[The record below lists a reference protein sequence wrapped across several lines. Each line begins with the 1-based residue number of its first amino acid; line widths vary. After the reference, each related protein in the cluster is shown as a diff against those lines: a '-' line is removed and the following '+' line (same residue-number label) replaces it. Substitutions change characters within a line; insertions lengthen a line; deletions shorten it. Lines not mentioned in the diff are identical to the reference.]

1 MGSEP
6 DCFFRVA
13 SAGDTVYIKV
23 FGFASAVCCPTFKAF
38 VERMTKAGKKAFI
51 VDLGGC
57 RLMDSSFMGTLLGV
71 LDEGAE
77 GSRRIVIINADK
89 RCYSLLQSVG
99 LTRVMA
105 VHRKCMSVPEGLS
118 LHRLKVQR
126 AGKEKLRRIVE
137 EAHDRLIT
145 VDESNR
151 KRFEPLLKALAKEFG
166 KE

>member
-38 VERMTKAGKKAFI
+38 VERMTKAGKKAFV

-57 RLMDSSFMGTLLGV
+57 KLMDSSFMGTLLGI
-71 LDEGAE
+71 LDEGKKNA
-77 GSRRIVIINADK
+77 RKVVIINADK

-105 VHRKCMSVPEGLS
+105 VHRRGVAVPKGLS
-118 LHRLKVQR
+118 LHRLRVQR

-137 EAHDRLIT
+137 EAHDRLIA

-151 KRFEPLLKALAKEFG
+151 KRFEPLLKALAKEFE